1 MEKREPYC
9 TGGRN
14 VNWCSLSGKHYG
26 GSLKNKVLYIFIVYN
41 ILSTI
46 YSVCVYIY
54 IYIYIYTHTHTHTQ
68 TYSLSRGFPDG
79 SMVYEQA

>member
-1 MEKREPYC
+1 MEKREISY
-9 TGGRN
+9 TVGRN

-54 IYIYIYTHTHTHTQ
+54 IHAHTH

-79 SMVYEQA
+79 SMVYK